1 MKLEAVTKLD
11 KRNKNTFKK
20 IDDDVMPENCD
31 VITIFPIYSE
41 FGAILKPDSR
51 RIVCKS

>member
-31 VITIFPIYSE
+31 VIAIFPIYSE